1 MSDFSEEK
9 LNMVLVIEVNVIF
22 EEKIKILDGEVSVL
36 ILKNIEVVK
45 NCEEVEIE
53 LINKENIL

>member
-53 LINKENIL
+53 LINKENFL

>member
-53 LINKENIL
+53 LINRENIL

>member
-45 NCEEVEIE
+45 NCEKVEIE
-53 LINKENIL
+53 LINKENFL